1 MVEAIFYLY
10 CSFVHRVPMLSLL
23 MSCISFSIWNVAPS
37 CKKMKKG
44 LGIDKYDY
52 IWTFFEDKKHTLKLI
67 TLAFLGKYYGKYTKN
82 VD

>member
-1 MVEAIFYLY
+1 
-10 CSFVHRVPMLSLL
+10 
-23 MSCISFSIWNVAPS
+23 
-37 CKKMKKG
+37 MKKG

-82 VD
+82 VDGYFITQIFIS